1 MKLKDLLDLVDVSLN
16 VKIKIDGYIAEG
28 SLINIKQMDINGVV
42 KGIGVETIPS
52 KKLVIWCD
60 TMEDE

>member
-1 MKLKDLLDLVDVSLN
+1 MKLKDLLELVDVSLK

-28 SLINIKQMDINGVV
+28 SVLDIQLMDIKGIV

-60 TMEDE
+60 TTEDE

>member
-28 SLINIKQMDINGVV
+28 SLISIMQMDI
-42 KGIGVETIPS
+42 KGIVKSIGIETIPS

-60 TMEDE
+60 TTEDE